1 MRGIINAA
9 WRAVAALGRPS
20 PRANLRRLARR
31 GEALGDLR
39 IREATTDDIP
49 ALARLHV
56 TTWNATYAPFGA
68 RGPGV
73 AVRERQWRAAFAA
86 RDRDWM
92 CLVVQRPDGELVG
105 FAQSNRSDNPDYQGE
120 LRRLHLLKDYQRI
133 GLGRRL
139 VGRVA
144 RRFLGNGIRSMWL
157 SGDARNPSVNAWLAM
172 GAVKCDDDPGNGNY
186 GWKDIAPLANYP
198 E

>member
-1 MRGIINAA
+1 MKRALNAV

-20 PRANLRRLARR
+20 RRANLRKLHRR
-31 GEALGDLR
+31 GEALADLR
-39 IREATTDDIP
+39 IREATAGDIP

-56 TTWNATYAPFGA
+56 TTWNATYRPFGA

-73 AVRERQWRAAFAA
+73 PVRQRQWEAAFAA
-86 RDRDWM
+86 RDRVWM
-92 CLVVQRPDGELVG
+92 CLVVERPDGELVG
-105 FAQSNRSDNPDYQGE
+105 FAQSNRSDNPEYGGE
-120 LRRLHLLKDYQRI
+120 LRRLHLLRDYQRL

-144 RRFLGNGIRSMWL
+144 RRFMEHGITSMWL
-157 SGDARNPSVNAWLAM
+157 SGDARNPSVRAWIAM

-186 GWKDIAPLANYP
+186 GWKDITALARFEP
-198 E
+198 